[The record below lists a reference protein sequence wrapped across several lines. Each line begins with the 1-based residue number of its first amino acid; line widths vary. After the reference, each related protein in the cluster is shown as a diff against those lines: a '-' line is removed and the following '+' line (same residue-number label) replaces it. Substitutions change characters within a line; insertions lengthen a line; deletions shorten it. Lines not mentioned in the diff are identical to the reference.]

1 MQKDSVTDIELNLK
15 KKARRRLVGAI
26 ALVLLMI
33 VLLPILLKDRVEVS
47 DQNEVKITIDNQVEQ
62 SAVDKHE
69 MIVPEGFDSNVVPAD
84 NETPAKPL
92 DSPDAEE
99 KKAPANEAKSV
110 EESKPTTQTVT
121 KAEKPPVSPNA
132 YYVQVGVFSDPVNV
146 KQLQAKLSELGY
158 QSKTEKIST
167 AKGEKI
173 RLRTQAF
180 SSRNE
185 AAIALGNIK
194 DAGLTGMVVSQ

>member
-33 VLLPILLKDRVEVS
+33 VLLPVLLKDRVEVS
-47 DQNEVKITIDNQVEQ
+47 EQNEVKITIDNQVEQ

-92 DSPDAEE
+92 DSPDVKE
-99 KKAPANEAKSV
+99 PNVPVNEAKPV
-110 EESKPTTQTVT
+110 EEPKSTTQAATET
-121 KAEKPPVSPNA
+121 EKPVSPSA

-158 QSKTEKIST
+158 KSRTEKIST
-167 AKGEKI
+167 AKGEKL

>member
-33 VLLPILLKDRVEVS
+33 VLLPVLLKDRAEVS

-69 MIVPEGFDSNVVPAD
+69 AIVPEGFDSNVVPAD
-84 NETPAKPL
+84 NETPVKPL
-92 DSPDAEE
+92 DPPDIKEQ
-99 KKAPANEAKSV
+99 KAPVNEAKSV
-110 EESKPTTQTVT
+110 EELKPTTQAAAKT
-121 KAEKPPVSPNA
+121 EKPIIPSA

-167 AKGEKI
+167 DKGEKL

>member
-99 KKAPANEAKSV
+99 KKATVNEAKSV
-110 EESKPTTQTVT
+110 AESKPTTQTVT
-121 KAEKPPVSPNA
+121 KAEKPVSPNA

-146 KQLQAKLSELGY
+146 KQLQAKLTELGY

>member
-92 DSPDAEE
+92 DSPDVEE
-99 KKAPANEAKSV
+99 KKAPVNEAKPV

-121 KAEKPPVSPNA
+121 KAEKPVSPNA